1 MNNNLLKR
9 YAVLWLD
16 SQGQE
21 VGAISEE
28 LGIAKSSVSRTIKLY
43 AKTNEQD
50 ESTTTTQPVRRKTSK
65 DFMINKT
72 SGKGSTGVTIMTKEA
87 SEINDASKQRNSS
100 RPDTASY
107 IHKLD
112 PSK

>member
-9 YAVLWLD
+9 YAVLWLF
-16 SQGQE
+16 SQGQKA
-21 VGAISEE
+21 VAISEE
-28 LGIAKSSVSRTIKLY
+28 LGIPKSSVTRIIKLY
-43 AKTNEQD
+43 AKPQ
-50 ESTTTTQPVRRKTSK
+50 TQEKPTETQTVRRKTSK

-72 SGKGSTGVTIMTKEA
+72 SGKGSAGVTIMTKEA
-87 SEINDASKQRNSS
+87 SEINDASKKNNSS
-100 RPDTASY
+100 RPDTSSY